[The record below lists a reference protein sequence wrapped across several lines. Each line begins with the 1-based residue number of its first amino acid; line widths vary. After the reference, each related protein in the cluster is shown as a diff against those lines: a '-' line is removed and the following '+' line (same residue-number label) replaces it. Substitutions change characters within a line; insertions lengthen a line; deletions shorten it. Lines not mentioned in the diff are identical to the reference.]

1 MSLKNVSYSIIIL
14 RTLQPLPS
22 KWNPVFAISTR
33 PTIVPLFSPIQPPWS
48 LVSLLS
54 SDIPAKMLTLQRLS
68 ICYCLSLEN
77 SSPRHVHGLLPYFL
91 QVSTQTTFSKRPSQ
105 TTSYKVALYS
115 LLSPSSV
122 WFFFPWCSSVPVVY
136 SLPCFFVLFFSYT
149 MQHVGS

>member
-1 MSLKNVSYSIIIL
+1 MKSSVYCI
-14 RTLQPLPS
+14 
-22 KWNPVFAISTR
+22 TR
-33 PTIVPLFSPIQPPWS
+33 PTIIPLFSAIQPPWS

-77 SSPRHVHGLLPYFL
+77 SSPRHLHGLLPYIL
-91 QVSTQTTFSKRPSQ
+91 QVSTQMTFSKRPSQ

-122 WFFFPWCSSVPVVY
+122 WFFFFPWCSSVPVVY
-136 SLPCFFVLFFSYT
+136 SLPCFFGFCVLATPCSMLDLSPLT
-149 MQHVGS
+149 RDRTHTPCIGRAES